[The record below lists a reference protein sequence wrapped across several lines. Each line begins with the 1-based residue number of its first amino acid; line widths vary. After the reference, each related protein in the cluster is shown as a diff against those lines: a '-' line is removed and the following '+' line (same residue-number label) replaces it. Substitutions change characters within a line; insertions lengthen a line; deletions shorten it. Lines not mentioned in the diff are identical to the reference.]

1 MSELLKV
8 TREYNL
14 FDICYHIKNTSV
26 LHVSIDLCDFGWYEL
41 EGCFGFCI
49 ACYKIGKLLQ
59 EHWHAIGRF
68 WKKIKILH
76 TNEIKSHRPS
86 FIELK
91 VFFQNLP
98 LLMMCFIRSP
108 LLTLSLLQ
116 TAQLNTWLPVS
127 TTKAVTRSSY
137 LKSEHSATV
146 LIHFTLAGI
155 IHILN
160 IGPFVHYKWI
170 SVLTFSICS
179 KKKAGQELSRYSQ
192 LRHFVISEIKLPSN
206 SQEIV
211 LISQKGPTTT
221 ISSMDL
227 DKRNLFHLRKN

>member
-68 WKKIKILH
+68 WKKNGNFRHFYKWFFRIK
-76 TNEIKSHRPS
+76 
-86 FIELK
+86 K

-146 LIHFTLAGI
+146 LIHFTLAWI
-155 IHILN
+155 IHILY
-160 IGPFVHYKWI
+160 IGPFVNYKWI

-221 ISSMDL
+221 ISSE